1 MTTETE
7 IIAPDPDPDPA
18 PETSQAKSTRR
29 RTHFWG
35 ALLAAFMA
43 AILIGG
49 ALLYAMIHDNENKID
64 AQGQALANYDIVV
77 GQMCDVAGGQ
87 VNTDPAAK
95 TWCDR
100 VARGEPAVPLP
111 AGVVAQE
118 GQPGVGVAYTR
129 QVDRCYIEVG
139 LTSGVSN
146 RYGPFCGDPGP
157 TGPTGATGPTGPTG
171 ETGLP
176 GETGEAGPTGD
187 RGATGDQGV
196 GIADV
201 RANGCNV
208 DVVLT
213 DGTTKT
219 VGPFCSPF
227 GSWTVTRP
235 DGSVERCTRDG
246 GQDSAPNYR
255 CEIVSGPTTNEP
267 PPEQPPADGTGNTGG
282 QAPPVTTTTEGGGL
296 LPTLGGR

>member
-1 MTTETE
+1 MTAPIEPEVT
-7 IIAPDPDPDPA
+7 APDPAEAPPPA
-18 PETSQAKSTRR
+18 EARR

-35 ALLAAFMA
+35 ALLAAFLA
-43 AILIGG
+43 AFLVGG
-49 ALLYAMIHDNENKID
+49 ALLYAMIRDNESQID

-77 GQMCDVAGGQ
+77 GQMCEVAGGQ

-95 TWCDR
+95 TWCER
-100 VARGEPAVPLP
+100 VQRGEPAVPLP
-111 AGVVAQE
+111 AEIQTRVGA
-118 GQPGVGVAYTR
+118 PGIGVAYTR
-129 QVDRCYIEVG
+129 QVDRCFIEVG

-146 RYGPFCGDPGP
+146 RYGPFCGAPGSTGPTGP

-171 ETGLP
+171 ESGVP
-176 GETGEAGPTGD
+176 GEDGAKGDTGD
-187 RGATGDQGV
+187 TGAQGV

-208 DVVLT
+208 DVILT
-213 DGTTKT
+213 DGTTRT

-246 GQDSAPNYR
+246 GEDRAPNYM
-255 CEIVSGPTTNEP
+255 CEIISGPTGEP
-267 PPEQPPADGTGNTGG
+267 SPTDDPTGLPEEPAPDEPT
-282 QAPPVTTTTEGGGL
+282 VTTTESGGL
-296 LPTLGGR
+296 LPTLGGG

>member
-1 MTTETE
+1 MTHPIE
-7 IIAPDPDPDPA
+7 PDPTVTA
-18 PETSQAKSTRR
+18 TSETSPPAVRR

-35 ALLAAFMA
+35 ALLAASIAVF
-43 AILIGG
+43 LVGG
-49 ALLYAMIHDNENKID
+49 ALLYAMIRDNEDQID

-77 GQMCDVAGGQ
+77 GQMCEVAGGQ

-95 TWCDR
+95 TWCER
-100 VARGEPAVPLP
+100 VQRGEPAVPLP
-111 AGVVAQE
+111 ADVVTRE
-118 GQPGVGVAYTR
+118 GTPGIGLAYTR

-146 RYGPFCGDPGP
+146 RYGPFCGTPGE
-157 TGPTGATGPTGPTG
+157 TGPTGATGPSGPAG
-171 ETGLP
+171 ETGAP
-176 GETGEAGPTGD
+176 GETGAAGETGE
-187 RGATGDQGV
+187 RGPEGTQGV

-213 DGTTKT
+213 DGTVKT

-227 GSWTVTRP
+227 GSWTVTRA

-246 GQDSAPNYR
+246 GEDSAPNYR
-255 CEIVSGPTTNEP
+255 CEVISAPTVPSSTSE
-267 PPEQPPADGTGNTGG
+267 E
-282 QAPPVTTTTEGGGL
+282 APPVTETPAPTDGTGGL
-296 LPTLGGR
+296 LPLPGGR

>member
-1 MTTETE
+1 MTETVE
-7 IIAPDPDPDPA
+7 TAAAEPADAPPPA
-18 PETSQAKSTRR
+18 TTRR

-35 ALLAAFMA
+35 ALLAAFIA
-43 AILIGG
+43 VFLIGG
-49 ALLYAMIHDNENKID
+49 ALLYTMIRDNEDQLD

-95 TWCDR
+95 TWCER
-100 VARGEPAVPLP
+100 VERGEPAVPLP
-111 AGVVAQE
+111 AELQTQE
-118 GQPGVGVAYTR
+118 GTPGVGVAYTR

-139 LTSGVSN
+139 LTSGVSDQ
-146 RYGPFCGDPGP
+146 YGPFCGPPGETGP
-157 TGPTGATGPTGPTG
+157 TGPTGATGAPGSTGPAGPTG
-171 ETGLP
+171 ENGAPGADGTQ
-176 GETGEAGPTGD
+176 GETGA
-187 RGATGDQGV
+187 QGV

-201 RANGCNV
+201 RASGCNV

-213 DGTTKT
+213 DGTVKT

-246 GQDSAPNYR
+246 GDDSAPNYR
-255 CEIVSGPTTNEP
+255 CEVISGPTTPTEEP
-267 PPEQPPADGTGNTGG
+267 PPPVDPPPAQEG
-282 QAPPVTTTTEGGGL
+282 PPGETTTEGGGL
-296 LPTLGGR
+296 LPLPTLGGG

>member
-1 MTTETE
+1 MTTEPIE
-7 IIAPDPDPDPA
+7 PA
-18 PETSQAKSTRR
+18 IDEPSAATTTRR

-35 ALLAAFMA
+35 ALLAAFVA
-43 AILIGG
+43 AFLVGG
-49 ALLYAMIHDNENKID
+49 GLLYAMIQSNENKID

-95 TWCDR
+95 TWCER

-111 AGVVAQE
+111 ADVATRE

-139 LTSGVSN
+139 LTTGVSN

-157 TGPTGATGPTGPTG
+157 TGETGPSGPTGPTGATG

-176 GETGEAGPTGD
+176 GETGQKGDTGE
-187 RGATGDQGV
+187 QGV
-196 GIADV
+196 GIKDV

-208 DVVLT
+208 DVILT
-213 DGTTKT
+213 DDTVRT

-227 GSWTVTRP
+227 GSWTVNRA

-246 GQDSAPNYR
+246 GEDSAPNYR
-255 CEIVSGPTTNEP
+255 CEVVSGPTGTEP
-267 PPEQPPADGTGNTGG
+267 PPEQPPAE
-282 QAPPVTTTTEGGGL
+282 QPPVTTTTTAGGL
-296 LPTLGGR
+296 LPTLGGG

>member
-1 MTTETE
+1 MTETDE
-7 IIAPDPDPDPA
+7 TAAIEPADAPPPD
-18 PETSQAKSTRR
+18 TTRR

-35 ALLAAFMA
+35 ALLAAFVA
-43 AILIGG
+43 AFLVGG
-49 ALLYAMIHDNENKID
+49 ALLYAMIRDNETQLD

-77 GQMCDVAGGQ
+77 GQMCEVAGGQ

-95 TWCDR
+95 TWCER
-100 VARGEPAVPLP
+100 VQRGEPAVPMP
-111 AGVVAQE
+111 ADL
-118 GQPGVGVAYTR
+118 QPRDGTPGIGVAYTR

-146 RYGPFCGDPGP
+146 RYGPFCGPPGQTGP
-157 TGPTGATGPTGPTG
+157 TGPTGATGATGPDGPTG
-171 ETGLP
+171 ETGAP
-176 GETGEAGPTGD
+176 GETGAAGPTGE
-187 RGATGDQGV
+187 RGPEGAQGV

-208 DVVLT
+208 DVILT
-213 DGTTKT
+213 DGTTRT

-246 GQDSAPNYR
+246 GEDSAPNYR
-255 CEIVSGPTTNEP
+255 CEVISGPTGEP
-267 PPEQPPADGTGNTGG
+267 SPTDDLTGLPEQPPADE
-282 QAPPVTTTTEGGGL
+282 PTTTTVGDGGL
-296 LPTLGGR
+296 LPTLGGG

>member
-1 MTTETE
+1 MTE
-7 IIAPDPDPDPA
+7 
-18 PETSQAKSTRR
+18 PETPTIDEPAAADAPPSATATRR
-29 RTHFWG
+29 RTHLWG
-35 ALLAAFMA
+35 ALLAGFLASF
-43 AILIGG
+43 LVGG
-49 ALLYAMIHDNENKID
+49 ALLYTMIKGNEDKID

-77 GQMCDVAGGQ
+77 GQMCDVAGGK

-95 TWCDR
+95 TWCER

-111 AGVVAQE
+111 AGVAAQD

-146 RYGPFCGDPGP
+146 RYGPFCGEPGE
-157 TGPTGATGPTGPTG
+157 TGATGPSGPTGPAGESG

-176 GETGEAGPTGD
+176 GETGEQ
-187 RGATGDQGV
+187 GATGAQGV

-208 DVVLT
+208 DVILT

-227 GSWTVTRP
+227 GSWTVTRS

-246 GQDSAPNYR
+246 GADSAPNYR
-255 CEIVSGPTTNEP
+255 CEVTSGPTGTEP
-267 PPEQPPADGTGNTGG
+267 PPEQSTATGG
-282 QAPPVTTTTEGGGL
+282 QPEQPTVTTEDGGL

>member
-1 MTTETE
+1 MTEPVTDETPVAA
-7 IIAPDPDPDPA
+7 APPDTA
-18 PETSQAKSTRR
+18 RR
-29 RTHFWG
+29 RTHLWG
-35 ALLAAFMA
+35 ALLAAFVA
-43 AILIGG
+43 AFLVGG
-49 ALLYAMIHDNENKID
+49 GLLYAMIQNNETKID

-139 LTSGVSN
+139 LTSGISN
-146 RYGPFCGDPGP
+146 RYGPFCGDP
-157 TGPTGATGPTGPTG
+157 GPTGATGPTGPTG

-187 RGATGDQGV
+187 KGVTGDQGV

-267 PPEQPPADGTGNTGG
+267 PPEQPPAGGTGNTGG
-282 QAPPVTTTTEGGGL
+282 QAPPVTTTEGGGL
-296 LPTLGGR
+296 IPSLPGR

>member
-1 MTTETE
+1 MTE
-7 IIAPDPDPDPA
+7 
-18 PETSQAKSTRR
+18 PETPTTDDPPAVDTPPSANATRR
-29 RTHFWG
+29 RTHLWG
-35 ALLAAFMA
+35 GLLAGFLAAF
-43 AILIGG
+43 LVGG
-49 ALLYAMIHDNENKID
+49 VLLYAMIKGNENKID

-77 GQMCDVAGGQ
+77 GQMCDVAGGK

-95 TWCDR
+95 TWCER

-111 AGVVAQE
+111 AGVAAQD

-146 RYGPFCGDPGP
+146 RYGPFCGEPGQ
-157 TGPTGATGPTGPTG
+157 TGATGPSGPTGPAGESG

-176 GETGEAGPTGD
+176 GETGEQ
-187 RGATGDQGV
+187 GATGAQGV

-208 DVVLT
+208 DVILT

-246 GQDSAPNYR
+246 GADSAPNYR
-255 CEIVSGPTTNEP
+255 CEVISGPTSVEP
-267 PPEQPPADGTGNTGG
+267 PPEQPTTTDG
-282 QAPPVTTTTEGGGL
+282 QAEQPTVTTTEGGGL

>member
-1 MTTETE
+1 MIDDPTTELTTPGQPE
-7 IIAPDPDPDPA
+7 KPA
-18 PETSQAKSTRR
+18 GSRR

-35 ALLAAFMA
+35 AVTAAFIA
-43 AILIGG
+43 LFLVGG
-49 ALLYAMIHDNENKID
+49 ALLYVKVEDGDSRID
-64 AQGQALANYDIVV
+64 AYGQALANYDIVV
-77 GQMCDVAGGQ
+77 GQMCQVAGGQ
-87 VNTDPAAK
+87 INTDPAAK
-95 TWCDR
+95 TWCER
-100 VARGEPAVPLP
+100 VQRGEPAVPLP
-111 AGVVAQE
+111 ADVVTRE
-118 GQPGVGVAYTR
+118 GAPGVGLAYTR

-157 TGPTGATGPTGPTG
+157 TGPTGQTGATGPTGPTG
-171 ETGLP
+171 ETGQP
-176 GETGEAGPTGD
+176 GETGSAGPTGE
-187 RGATGDQGV
+187 RGPEGATGV

-213 DGTTKT
+213 DGSVKT

-227 GSWTVTRP
+227 GSWTVTRS

-255 CEIVSGPTTNEP
+255 CEIVSGPTGAPSPTDGPTSLPEDPTPEEP
-267 PPEQPPADGTGNTGG
+267 T
-282 QAPPVTTTTEGGGL
+282 VTTTEGGGL
-296 LPTLGGR
+296 LPTLGGG